1 MGWAGNC
8 WGLESSR
15 QGEGEP
21 ERGWRILGKGLS
33 WTKQV
38 MLDARTRGGVK
49 EKTTEVARY
58 AAEVQYFEALPQGE
72 GTQGEQ
78 GERTQERT
86 RVNR

>member
-1 MGWAGNC
+1 M
-8 WGLESSR
+8 
-15 QGEGEP
+15 
-21 ERGWRILGKGLS
+21 
-33 WTKQV
+33 